1 VSEKTSPVIPPSKA
15 LLAAWLIMAALLL
28 VFARDVSRQADST
41 ESPLLRPSTTTGA
54 GLLLGVAQS
63 LGVVKARES
72 MQSAVHFVYD
82 NPLMLAGRAYQVN
95 TQHETITA
103 QANDPV
109 ASTEA
114 TAAPVINE
122 PNSKSKPSSILVIGD
137 SSIQGSLGL
146 HIERKL
152 EEYED
157 VVVHRFGQHSTGI
170 ARPDYFDWWDKIEE
184 LKAEYEPDLILAHWG
199 DNDCQGLSSTEGE
212 FLYHFNTDE
221 WDAEYGRRIEDIT
234 RLMREG
240 GCDAVLIGAPIMR
253 SKSFSKKIERLN
265 TVVEAAVTKAGGLYI
280 STWDLTSD
288 DAGDYMV
295 SVEFEG
301 KKRVIRAADGIHL
314 SVHGAA
320 YVADGICSF
329 LEDHFTMVP
338 LESAE

>member
-1 VSEKTSPVIPPSKA
+1 
-15 LLAAWLIMAALLL
+15 
-28 VFARDVSRQADST
+28 
-41 ESPLLRPSTTTGA
+41 
-54 GLLLGVAQS
+54 
-63 LGVVKARES
+63 
-72 MQSAVHFVYD
+72 
-82 NPLMLAGRAYQVN
+82 
-95 TQHETITA
+95 
-103 QANDPV
+103 
-109 ASTEA
+109 
-114 TAAPVINE
+114 
-122 PNSKSKPSSILVIGD
+122 
-137 SSIQGSLGL
+137 
-146 HIERKL
+146 
-152 EEYED
+152 
-157 VVVHRFGQHSTGI
+157 
-170 ARPDYFDWWDKIEE
+170 
-184 LKAEYEPDLILAHWG
+184 
-199 DNDCQGLSSTEGE
+199 
-212 FLYHFNTDE
+212 
-221 WDAEYGRRIEDIT
+221 
-234 RLMREG
+234 MREG